1 MSVIIFILILAFL
14 VFIHEL
20 GHFLVAK
27 WCGIRVDEFAIG
39 FPPKIYSFKKGETTY
54 SINAIPFG
62 GYVKIFGENPD
73 DESIKG
79 SDSKRSFVNKPKWMQ
94 VAVLSAGVLFNI
106 LSAWV
111 LLSIALASGMTTSVE
126 GIQDQYVS
134 NKRVMIQSVAKDSGA
149 EKAGLKAGDQ
159 VLAFSSR
166 AIATTSAESVES
178 IQNVI
183 KNSNGAPIVF
193 EIKTATT
200 SRYISAVAEKKIE
213 GGVYALG
220 IAIDTVGDVHLPW
233 YKAPFEAV
241 EFVRVMFV
249 NITKG
254 LYSLIGHIFTGTAD
268 FSQISGP
275 VGIAG
280 VVGEAR
286 ELGIMY
292 LVSFTALISVNLAA
306 LNLIPFPALDG
317 GRILFVIIEAIIR
330 RPIKPSVANTV
341 NAIGFGL
348 LLLLMVVVTVK
359 DVLKLF

>member
-62 GYVKIFGENPD
+62 GFVKIFGENPD
-73 DESIKG
+73 DESINGEDKA
-79 SDSKRSFVNKPKWMQ
+79 RSFVHKPKWMQ
-94 VAVLSAGVLFNI
+94 IAVLSAGVFFNVI
-106 LSAWV
+106 GAW
-111 LLSIALASGMTTSVE
+111 LMISLALTSGMTTSVE
-126 GIQDQYVS
+126 GIDGQYVQ
-134 NKRVMIQSVAKDSGA
+134 NKRVILHSVSKDSPA
-149 EKAGLKAGDQ
+149 EKAGFKAGDE
-159 VLAFSSR
+159 VLAFSTKKV
-166 AIATTSAESVES
+166 ATTSAESVVS
-178 IQNVI
+178 IQNII
-183 KNSNGAPIVF
+183 KNSEGLPIVF
-193 EIKTATT
+193 EVKNATT
-200 SRYISAVAEKKIE
+200 SKFVIATAEKKVDT
-213 GGVYALG
+213 GVYALG
-220 IAIDTVGDVHLPW
+220 IGLDVIGDVHLPW
-233 YKAPFEAV
+233 YQAPIEGFRIV
-241 EFVRVMFV
+241 FSMFV
-249 NITKG
+249 NITKA
-254 LYSLIGHIFTGTAD
+254 LYSLIGNIFTGSAD

-286 ELGIMY
+286 TLGIMY
-292 LVSFTALISVNLAA
+292 LISFTALISVNLAA